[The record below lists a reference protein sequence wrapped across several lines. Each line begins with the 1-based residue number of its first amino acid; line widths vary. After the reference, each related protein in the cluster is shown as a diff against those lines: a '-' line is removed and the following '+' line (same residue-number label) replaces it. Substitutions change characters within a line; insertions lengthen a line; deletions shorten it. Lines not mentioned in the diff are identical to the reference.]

1 MEHVRLPFPDRIET
15 LERGHAL
22 AGSVQVDGQRLFR
35 RCRDLVGEA
44 LCAGPQPGEALRARR
59 DEVPLTQSPADAGA
73 LAWVLGCAGARGL
86 LSVPVVVF
94 AAGGQRDRGANIGDT
109 RKKCSA
115 IQRKS
120 SLSLAAGFY
129 RQDAPLPAGC
139 KTTMQ
144 ALGPERPVE
153 LFDERVVG
161 GLPRPGRVQRN
172 NVELGPQTERLLIY
186 TRLSRRTR
194 HLVRAVF
201 PESRQHAG

>member
-1 MEHVRLPFPDRIET
+1 MCAFPSRTASKLSNAGTHSPAAYRLT
-15 LERGHAL
+15 AS
-22 AGSVQVDGQRLFR
+22 GSSDAAVIWSAR
-35 RCRDLVGEA
+35 RCAPV
-44 LCAGPQPGEALRARR
+44 PQPGEALRPRR
-59 DEVPLTQSPADAGA
+59 DEVPFTQSPADAGA

-161 GLPRPGRVQRN
+161 GLPRSGRVQRN